1 MLAVTRHQ
9 SILELLEN
17 QGTVQVSELSDRFSV
32 TPKTIREDLEKL
44 EEKGL
49 LTRIHGGAVSR
60 SDQAEPLLPLQI
72 PNTKHSREKE
82 AIALHALR
90 YIEHDDVIALDAGST
105 TLEIAKRLPN
115 IPLTVL
121 TNDLL
126 IIRELIMKENIRL
139 VVPGGYRH
147 RNVLIGNEALE
158 WLTRLNVQKLFLSAT
173 GVHDKFGL
181 SVFTGELLELKRAYL
196 SGAKEIY
203 GVADHSKF
211 DRAAL
216 QTFATL
222 QDLHVL
228 ITDDGL
234 DDETL
239 RRYEEGGS
247 VKIERASTESV

>member
-9 SILELLEN
+9 SILECIEK
-17 QGTVQVSELSDRFSV
+17 QGTVQVSELSEMLSV

-49 LTRIHGGAVSR
+49 LSRIHGGAMKR
-60 SDQAEPLLPLQI
+60 SDRSESLFPLEI
-72 PNTKHSREKE
+72 PNTKHGREKE
-82 AIALHALR
+82 AIAMYALR
-90 YIEHDDVIALDAGST
+90 YIREGDVIALDAGST
-105 TLEIAKRLPN
+105 TLEIAKKLPN
-115 IPLTVL
+115 APITVV

-126 IIRELIMKENIRL
+126 IIRELTGKELVRL

-147 RNVLIGNEALE
+147 RNVLIGNDALD
-158 WLTRLNVQKLFLSAT
+158 WLTRLNVQKVFLSAS

-181 SVFTGELLELKRAYL
+181 SVFTGELLDLKKAYL

-216 QTFATL
+216 QTFASL
-222 QDLHVL
+222 DELDVL
-228 ITDDGL
+228 ITDEWL
-234 DDETL
+234 ADETL
-239 RRYEEGGS
+239 KRYEGGR
-247 VKIERASTESV
+247 VRIERAKKQSI